1 MDAVKVFQEFGP
13 VWITVGILLTTLIS
27 ILWFLLRTLKRI
39 QENQMELIERLSKRT
54 NDWGEVVYRVI
65 LNDSERIH
73 RLISHDEKEK

>member
-1 MDAVKVFQEFGP
+1 VDAVKVFQEFGP

-65 LNDSERIH
+65 LNDSEQIH
-73 RLISHDEKEK
+73 RMLTHGEKEK

>member
-65 LNDSERIH
+65 LNDSEQIH
-73 RLISHDEKEK
+73 RMLTHGEKEK